1 MKNIIFSPKMRWKGE
16 FCGVYMG
23 QYFGPYFPSSIA
35 YLFDI
40 LDTLLAKSLGL
51 NLVLKLRNFS
61 TLSIWFPAA
70 GFANDD
76 LLIK

>member
-1 MKNIIFSPKMRWKGE
+1 MKLKGE
-16 FCGVYMG
+16 FCGVHLD
-23 QYFGPYFPSSIA
+23 QYFGPFGPYFPSSIA

-51 NLVLKLRNFS
+51 NLVLELRNFS
-61 TLSIWFPAA
+61 TLPVWFPAA